1 MNFLNKNAPDRKVKI
16 KKMPPASSSQLQKK
30 AGSAPTAAI
39 ITLGCKV
46 NQYES
51 EAIAE
56 RLTSLG
62 FDVLTSADVCDV
74 YIINTCTVTA
84 EADRKSR
91 QMIRRARTLNPGAA
105 VIVCGCYAQGSP
117 LDVARIDGV
126 AFVSGSADKLRA
138 ADAALEIVKNGI
150 PTSPV
155 VSVGALPTTYEPME
169 ISHAPKTRAF
179 VKICDG
185 CDGRCVYC
193 IIPSVRGR
201 VRSRKISDITS
212 EVTRLVEGGC
222 LEVVLT
228 GIETASFGRDTGE
241 TLIDLLRAVDSVP
254 GIRRIRLGS
263 LDPTIMRPH
272 FIEAITKLR
281 HLCPHFHLSV
291 QSGCS
296 KTLAAM
302 RRRYTAEMVE
312 EAAAALRAVFPRV
325 MLTADVITGFPGET
339 DEDFEE
345 TLNFMRRMRFL
356 SAHVFAFS
364 PRRGTPAATM
374 DGQIPPAVRRE
385 RSSQLISLQRKIT
398 DDVIAEYIAAY
409 PKDEILLEA
418 TSGRLS
424 GHTPNFIETIIKQT
438 DSASSAVSGRLY
450 DVIFTGCRDGIAF
463 AEII

>member
-1 MNFLNKNAPDRKVKI
+1 
-16 KKMPPASSSQLQKK
+16 MPSSNSSRLQNK
-30 AGSAPTAAI
+30 AGPAPTATI

-56 RLTSLG
+56 RLSSLG
-62 FDVLTSADVCDV
+62 FDVLTPADACDV

-91 QMIRRARTLNPGAA
+91 QMIRRTRTLNPGAA
-105 VIVCGCYAQGSP
+105 IIVCGCYAQGSP
-117 LDVARIDGV
+117 AEVARIDGV
-126 AFVSGSADKLRA
+126 AFVSGSAYKLRV
-138 ADAALEIVKNGI
+138 ADVALEIVKNGI

-155 VSVGALPTTYEPME
+155 VSFGELPAKYEQME
-169 ISHAPKTRAF
+169 ISHSPKTRAF

-185 CDGRCVYC
+185 CDGRCAYC
-193 IIPSVRGR
+193 IIPSVRGP
-201 VRSRKISDITS
+201 VRSRQISDITD
-212 EVTRLVEGGC
+212 EVTRLVAGGC

-241 TLIDLLRAVDSVP
+241 KLIDLLYAVDNVP

-263 LDPTIMRPH
+263 LDPSIMRPH
-272 FIEAITKLR
+272 FIDAIAELR

-312 EAAAALRAVFPRV
+312 EAAAAIRAAIPRV
-325 MLTADVITGFPGET
+325 MLTADVITGFPGEA

-345 TLNFMRRMRFL
+345 TLAFMRRMRFL

-364 PRRGTPAATM
+364 PRRGTPAASM
-374 DGQIPPAVRRE
+374 NGQVPPAVRKE
-385 RSSQLISLQRKIT
+385 RSAQLISLQRTIT
-398 DDVIAEYIAAY
+398 DDVIAKYIAAY
-409 PKDEILLEA
+409 PRDEILLE
-418 TSGRLS
+418 TKSGELS
-424 GHTPNFIETIIKQT
+424 GHTPNFIETVIKHA
-438 DSASSAVSGRLY
+438 DSASRTIKSGQLY
-450 DVIFTGCRDGIAF
+450 SVLFTGFRDGTAF

>member
-1 MNFLNKNAPDRKVKI
+1 
-16 KKMPPASSSQLQKK
+16 MPSENSSRLQNSV
-30 AGSAPTAAI
+30 GSAPTAAI

-56 RLTSLG
+56 RLVALG
-62 FDVLTSADVCDV
+62 FDVLSPADACDV

-91 QMIRRARTLNPGAA
+91 QMIRRARSLNPGAA

-117 LDVARIDGV
+117 LEVAKIDGV
-126 AFVSGSADKLRA
+126 AFVSGSGDKLRV

-150 PTSPV
+150 PSSPV
-155 VSVGALPTTYEPME
+155 VSAEAPPTTYEPME

-185 CDGRCVYC
+185 CDGRCAYC
-193 IIPSVRGR
+193 IIPSVRGP
-201 VRSRKISDITS
+201 VRSRRISDITD
-212 EVTRLVEGGC
+212 EVTRLVAGGC

-241 TLIDLLRAVDSVP
+241 KFIDLLRAVDNVP

-263 LDPTIMRPH
+263 LDPSIMRPH
-272 FIEAITKLR
+272 FIEAIAGLQ

-312 EAAAALRAVFPRV
+312 EAAAALRAAIPRV

-339 DEDFEE
+339 DADFEE
-345 TLNFMRRMRFL
+345 TLAFMHRMRFL

-364 PRRGTPAATM
+364 ARHGTPAATM
-374 DGQIPPAVRRE
+374 ECQIPPAVRRE
-385 RSSQLISLQRKIT
+385 RSSKLISLQRTIT

-409 PKDEILLEA
+409 PKDEILLESA
-418 TSGRLS
+418 GGQLS
-424 GHTPNFIETIIKQT
+424 GHTPNFIETVIKQT
-438 DSASSAVSGRLY
+438 DSTQSLVSGRIY
-450 DVIFTGCRDGIAF
+450 DVLFTGCQNGVAY
-463 AEII
+463 AEVI